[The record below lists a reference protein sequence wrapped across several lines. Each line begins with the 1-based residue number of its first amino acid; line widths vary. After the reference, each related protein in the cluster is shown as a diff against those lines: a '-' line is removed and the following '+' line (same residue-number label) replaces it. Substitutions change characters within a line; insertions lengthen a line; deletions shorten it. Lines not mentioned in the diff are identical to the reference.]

1 MDAQEGPQRISG
13 YDIARG
19 PGLQKTHVPQNIDQI
34 IRVTV
39 RKPGRGIAS
48 GKPPCGQFQAEK
60 LQVLAVEGRT
70 SPAKN
75 LENAQKAW
83 VLKTIFGSYVTCAFL
98 RVAPLGPADCGV
110 W

>member
-1 MDAQEGPQRISG
+1 MNAQKGPQRISRYG
-13 YDIARG
+13 IARG

-39 RKPGRGIAS
+39 RKPGRGIA
-48 GKPPCGQFQAEK
+48 GGNPPRGQFKAEK
-60 LQVLAVEGRT
+60 LQVLAVESRA

-83 VLKTIFGSYVTCAFL
+83 VLKTIFGSYVPCAFL
-98 RVAPLGPADCGV
+98 RVAALGPADCGV